1 MKVLITGGAGFI
13 GSSLGKY
20 LADKDYEV
28 TICDNLFRGKI
39 DYDFKNLIER
49 DNVRFVKIDLTERK
63 ELDKFEK
70 DYDNIYH
77 LAAINGTKYFYEIP
91 HKVLRVNILTL
102 INLLDWLIN
111 TDCKKIVWTS
121 SSETYAGTMKISNIP
136 IPTLEEVPLT
146 IEDVF
151 NPRVSYAG
159 SKIVGELLCINYSKA
174 FGFNVSIVRPH
185 NIYGPRMGYEHVIP
199 EFIKRIIRK
208 EDPFKIYGGNQSR
221 AFCYI
226 EDFVRGIKLV
236 GESPKTNGEI
246 INIGND
252 KEEITIIDLAQKM
265 FDLLDFHPEL
275 ETLPAPRGSVN
286 RRCPN
291 ISKAKR
297 LIGYEPQINLERG
310 LQKTYEWYL
319 KEEQK

>member
-13 GSSLGKY
+13 GFHVAKY
-20 LADKDYEV
+20 LAEREYDI
-28 TICDNLFRGKI
+28 TLCDNLFRGSV
-39 DYDFKNLIER
+39 DYDLKMLIER
-49 DNVRFVKIDLTERK
+49 ENVKFVEIDLIKAENFK
-63 ELDKFEK
+63 VLEK
-70 DYDNIYH
+70 DYDYIYH

-91 HKVLRVNILTL
+91 HEVLRVNILTL
-102 INLLDWLIN
+102 INLLDWLVN
-111 TDCKKIVWTS
+111 TDCKKMVWTS
-121 SSETYAGTMKISNIP
+121 SSETYAGTMKISNLP
-136 IPTLEEVPLT
+136 IPTSEEVALT

-151 NPRVSYAG
+151 NPRFSYAG
-159 SKIVGELLCINYSKA
+159 SKILGELLCINYSRA

-226 EDFVRGIKLV
+226 DDFVRGIKLV
-236 GESPKTNGEI
+236 EESSKTNGEI

-252 KEEITIIDLAQKM
+252 KEEIIITDLAQKM
-265 FDLLDFHPEL
+265 FDLFNFHPEL
-275 ETLPAPRGSVN
+275 ETLPAPKGSID

-297 LIGYEPQINLERG
+297 LTGYEPHINLESG

-319 KEEQK
+319 REV

>member
-1 MKVLITGGAGFI
+1 MKILITGGAGFI
-13 GSSLGKY
+13 GFRLGKY

-28 TICDNLFRGKI
+28 TICDNLFRGKM
-39 DYDFKNLIER
+39 DYYFKNLIER
-49 DNVRFVKIDLTERK
+49 DNIRFVKIDLTERE

-111 TDCKKIVWTS
+111 TDCRKMVWTS
-121 SSETYAGTMKISNIP
+121 SSETYASTMKISDIP
-136 IPTLEEVPLT
+136 IPTSEEVPLT
-146 IEDVF
+146 IDDVF
-151 NPRVSYAG
+151 NPRISYAG
-159 SKIVGELLCINYSKA
+159 SKIVGELLCINYSRV

-199 EFIKRIIRK
+199 EFIKRIIIK

-221 AFCYI
+221 AFCYVD
-226 EDFVRGIKLV
+226 DFVKGIRLI
-236 GESPKTNGEI
+236 GESSKTNGEI
-246 INIGND
+246 INMGND
-252 KEEITIIDLAQKM
+252 NEEIIITDLAQKM
-265 FDLLDFHPEL
+265 FDLFGFHPKL
-275 ETLPAPRGSVN
+275 EFLPAPRGSID
-286 RRCPN
+286 RRCPD

-297 LIGYEPQINLERG
+297 LVGYEPQINLEVG
-310 LQKTYEWYL
+310 LQKTYVWYL